1 MRHCHA
7 VSIRSS
13 TWLCVV
19 VLLAGCREK
28 EKLTFEPL
36 TVEEISATRALLR
49 FTTNRPV
56 KIEVELGRTEVLDQR
71 FTDPE
76 IVPGQL
82 ATEHRVPLEN
92 LFQNT
97 KYLFRIKTTDE
108 DKDIFYS
115 AQQEFRTVVAPV
127 SRLKNVAL
135 LEEGTSVVSVSSTQG
150 GGDKNSTHGANRAI
164 DGDFTTDWASN
175 GDGDAARIELD
186 LGQTRMLTAF
196 GFRSRS
202 RTDGSAITTRV
213 ALSLDGAAELEFDT
227 PDPNQLSVFT
237 LSAPVS
243 ARTAV
248 VRAVTTSGG
257 NTGAKELQLLMP

>member
-1 MRHCHA
+1 M
-7 VSIRSS
+7 
-13 TWLCVV
+13 CVV
-19 VLLAGCREK
+19 VLLTGCRAK
-28 EKLTFEPL
+28 ETLTFEPL
-36 TVEEISATRALLR
+36 TVEEIADTRALLR

-56 KIEVELGRTEVLDQR
+56 TIDVELGRTDVLDQH

-76 IVPGQL
+76 AVAGQR
-82 ATEHRVPLEN
+82 ATGHRVPLEN

-97 KYLFRIKTTDE
+97 KYNFRIKTTDE
-108 DKDIFYS
+108 DGDIVYS
-115 AQQEFRTVVAPV
+115 AQQDFRTVVAPV

-135 LEEGTSVVSVSSTQG
+135 IEEGTSVVSVSSTQG
-150 GGDKNSTHGANRAI
+150 GGDKLSTYGGNRAI

-196 GFRSRS
+196 GFRGRS
-202 RTDGSAITTRV
+202 RTDGTALTTRV

-227 PDPNQLSVFT
+227 PDPNKLYVFT

-243 ARTAV
+243 ARRAV
-248 VRAVTTSGG
+248 VRAVTTTGG
-257 NTGAKELQLLMP
+257 NTGAKEVQLLMP